1 MLQSVLCLEINLQRP
16 RKKFIVTGLKPYNIA
31 SVRPVIVDP
40 ETIFILIDTNFR
52 YNAAVTTKTAS
63 DLQTLVTNTISNY
76 STDNLE
82 KFDNM
87 FRYSELTRL
96 IDETDVAILSNITR
110 VRMYKKITPQLNT
123 ETQYVIKFF
132 NKLHNPHSGHG
143 SILSS
148 TGFKISGSTT
158 EQFLDD
164 DGKGN
169 VRRFFCRGEPK
180 GLCECECRYN

>member
-1 MLQSVLCLEINLQRP
+1 M
-16 RKKFIVTGLKPYNIA
+16 
-31 SVRPVIVDP
+31 IVDP

-52 YNAAVTTKTAS
+52 YNAGATTKTAS

-76 STDNLE
+76 STGNLE

-132 NKLHNPHSGHG
+132 NKLHNPHLDMVLFFH
-143 SILSS
+143 LQDLRFLVLQLNSS
-148 TGFKISGSTT
+148 WMMMVKVT
-158 EQFLDD
+158 
-164 DGKGN
+164 
-169 VRRFFCRGEPK
+169 
-180 GLCECECRYN
+180 